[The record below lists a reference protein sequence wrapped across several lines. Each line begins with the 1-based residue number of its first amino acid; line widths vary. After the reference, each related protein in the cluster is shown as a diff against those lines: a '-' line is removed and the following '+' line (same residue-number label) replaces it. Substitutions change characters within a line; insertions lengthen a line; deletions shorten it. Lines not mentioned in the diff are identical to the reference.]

1 MKKLVGISSN
11 PTSGH
16 AVVTYNLTNGVSA
29 ASIVVTNSSGLAVYS
44 SAIDVSATTHTLNVQ
59 NLVAGQIAF
68 ALYPPPAKCWIA
80 KL

>member
-1 MKKLVGISSN
+1 MKRIVGISPN

-16 AVVTYNLTNGVSA
+16 AVVTYNLTSGVSA

-44 SAIDVSATTHTLNVQ
+44 SAIDLSATTHTLNVQ

-68 ALYPPPAKCWIA
+68 ALYPPQAK
-80 KL
+80 